1 MTADMAADAA
11 EESAGDML
19 REGVLPGARNAAEA
33 VRVRDEAARP
43 EAPRLRRGRGLVVV
57 MKTISA
63 PRRSRFAGVP
73 EALAAHAPI
82 NAPIDAKA

>member
-43 EAPRLRRGRGLVVV
+43 EAP
-57 MKTISA
+57 
-63 PRRSRFAGVP
+63 
-73 EALAAHAPI
+73 LAAVA
-82 NAPIDAKA
+82 DWSRS